1 MDCSARDTSCTPT
14 WENTKNAEMEKMYL
28 QAGKNEDSLELELG
42 ASASR
47 VHHNLQ
53 SDGSANK
60 QSGMNSFGVRLNTR
74 LSFNFQSE
82 NNKYN
87 IYKSLFN
94 KKRGK
99 KVIICC
105 FCGLQ

>member
-1 MDCSARDTSCTPT
+1 MDCSARETSCTPI

-53 SDGSANK
+53 SDDEPNNQRKS
-60 QSGMNSFGVRLNTR
+60 SGMYSISMMAIYVWI
-74 LSFNFQSE
+74 Q
-82 NNKYN
+82 YPVN
-87 IYKSLFN
+87 IIS
-94 KKRGK
+94 
-99 KVIICC
+99 
-105 FCGLQ
+105 